1 MLGQALY
8 RASQLGACKKLDNL
22 DLVHAVLD
30 VKTNTITFAEA
41 VRDMSHLQSILT
53 TPPTDAVRRLL
64 LMRHAESMNNALK
77 SRHIASALARQAQLP
92 REQRYV
98 DSQVLQDAPELMRR
112 TQEIAQVLNAH
123 GHRLHFFVS
132 PMQRTMQTFLSVAC
146 GMGTRAPVTVVPEL
160 QEVRKTMSDDR
171 LPDPAVAMQ
180 NVCAWTADCGDSSA
194 CDKDSCAAGACGDW
208 KRALQTSLLASSP
221 VAREC
226 DKGNVQGP
234 CDELGADEGTMGTM
248 LGGAAREVSS
258 SVAER
263 ARVALQTIA
272 ERTGNER
279 HAFVV
284 AHGGIIR
291 ALCGLQ

>member
-8 RASQLGACKKLDNL
+8 RASQLGDCKKLDNL
-22 DLVHAVLD
+22 ALVHAVLD
-30 VKTNTITFAEA
+30 VETNSITYAEK
-41 VRDMSHLQSILT
+41 VSDMSHLQSILT
-53 TPPTDAVRRLL
+53 TPPTGAIRRLI

-77 SRHIASALARQAQLP
+77 SLHFTDAMAAQAKLP
-92 REQRYV
+92 PKQRYV
-98 DSQVLQDAPELMRR
+98 DSQVLKDAPMLMQR
-112 TQEIAQVLNAH
+112 TQQIAQVLNAH
-123 GHRLHFFVS
+123 GDRLHFFVS

-146 GMGTRAPVTVVPEL
+146 GMAARAPVTVVPEL

-234 CDELGADEGTMGTM
+234 CDELGADESTMGTM
-248 LGGAAREVSS
+248 LGGAAREASS
-258 SVAER
+258 SVVAR
-263 ARVALQTIA
+263 AKTALETIA
-272 ERTGNER
+272 ARTGNER